1 MVNQVANDRFDK
13 GRGRSIIR
21 RIYYC
26 KVSYNEKISII
37 LILVLVV
44 IAQDSTKLYYLMYLF
59 HN

>member
-1 MVNQVANDRFDK
+1 MIGLIKDA
-13 GRGRSIIR
+13 GRSIIR